1 MKRFLILL
9 VAIFA
14 ASIANSATA
23 ATGPWQGSDIFQAR
37 LISAVR
43 AVGDDANIHAGLE
56 FKLAEDWKVYWRS
69 PGDAGL
75 PTALDF
81 SSSAAVDGHDLGF
94 PAPIRF
100 SILGFDSYGYKDE
113 VIYPLTLELARA
125 GQGFSTAA
133 RLSGLVCKDICLPV
147 DETLTLSLP
156 KGEAMPSVHAQRI
169 AQARSRIPSDG
180 TRAGVSISHAAI
192 AGDTLIIALEK
203 DAKALTAFRGD
214 IFIEAQN
221 GYGFAAPRFN
231 DGIARISVSG
241 KDAAELLGQAITVTA
256 IDQDFMVEQV
266 VAVSAGGE
274 RFIPSSGALFTI
286 MAVALLGGIILNVMP
301 CVLPVL
307 SLKLS
312 SVISHGDK
320 SIRAI
325 RQSFIVTAAGVIA
338 SFIALGLALLAMR
351 SAGFAIG
358 WGIQFQNP
366 VFLIAAAL
374 AIGFFGLVMLDKI
387 TLPVP
392 SLHILKVQK
401 GLMGDFFSGALAT
414 ILATPCSAPFVGTA
428 IAFALAAPRLEL
440 MLIFVA
446 MGGGLASPWLLIAVR
461 PQLVQFLPRPGKW
474 IIWFKRILALGLF
487 ATAFWLLS
495 ILGAH
500 LGAASKEISG
510 DWQDW
515 RPGLAES
522 LAADGRIVF
531 VDVTADWCIT
541 CQTNKVFV
549 VNTDAIDA
557 AFVDND
563 VVLLRADWTLPD
575 DAISA
580 YLASFSRYG
589 IPFNAIYGPRVLE
602 GAPLPE
608 ILTSRSILAG
618 IDAAAKL
625 RQ

>member
-56 FKLAEDWKVYWRS
+56 FKLAEGWKVYWRS

-169 AQARSRIPSDG
+169 AQARARIPSDG

-231 DGIARISVSG
+231 DGIVRISVSG

-446 MGGGLASPWLLIAVR
+446 MGVGLASPWLLIAVR

-474 IIWFKRILALGLF
+474 IIWLKRILALGLF

-500 LGAASKEISG
+500 LGAASKEPLG

-557 AFVDND
+557 AFVEND

-608 ILTSRSILAG
+608 ILTSHSILAG

>member
-231 DGIARISVSG
+231 DGIVRISVSG

-392 SLHILKVQK
+392 SPHILKVQK

-446 MGGGLASPWLLIAVR
+446 MGVGLASPWLLIAVR

-474 IIWFKRILALGLF
+474 IIWLKRILALGLF

-557 AFVDND
+557 AFVEND

-608 ILTSRSILAG
+608 ILTSHSILAG